1 MVAISF
7 VIQARAVISRLY
19 YKSFMI
25 VIYNHNDDR
34 LYYDTM
40 NLTNLA
46 LAISVNYNR
55 NWDIPYDNKLQL

>member
-7 VIQARAVISRLY
+7 MMQAPAVISRLY

-34 LYYDTM
+34 LYYDSM
-40 NLTNLA
+40 NLTNLG
-46 LAISVNYNR
+46 LARSVNYNR
-55 NWDIPYDNKLQL
+55 N